1 MRNRLRVTMGL
12 LVAGSLVVAACGG
25 DDDGDAGGSGDGG
38 TGSSSTSEAPTSDAD
53 TTAILRTSGFAP
65 AKQLD
70 PVRTVST
77 CESGQLRAIYDSL
90 IRVDNDGKFVPGL
103 ATEWESLD
111 ASTLVLTLREDVV
124 FQDGT
129 PFDGEAVK
137 AHLERAK
144 TDPQSTI
151 QREAATISSVTVEDP
166 HTVRIELSQ
175 PTVGILPASLS
186 DLLGMV
192 PSPKA
197 VADNG
202 EQYGVEVAVGA
213 GPYAVESLLPNELLK
228 LRTWGD
234 ADEYWDADN
243 RLLAGVDWYPPA
255 LDKPERVVTGDLDV
269 IPGNELTL
277 ASSTSLSGIGSISRT
292 SPTYKQVF
300 VNPAMEPF
308 DKLEVRQAL
317 NYAIDRD
324 ALADLAGT
332 GDDSVAWGPLPT
344 TSWAHNPEVEEMYP
358 FDPAKA
364 KELLA
369 DAGYPDGISF
379 TAGVTDSPTY
389 NSVGQ
394 ALQDMFKDSGITMEL
409 VRVSGAEINNA
420 LYQRKEYAAAVT
432 AYAGAADP
440 GRTLSARFGTGG
452 AQNPGNVS
460 IPELDDLLAEG
471 AASTDQDERAEA
483 YQAAELLVME
493 QALEVP
499 IGFNLEATVFRSG
512 VEGIDR
518 GYGSCPGVDYTR
530 RIYIAK

>member
-1 MRNRLRVTMGL
+1 MRNRFRVFMGALVVGTL
-12 LVAGSLVVAACGG
+12 LVTACGG
-25 DDDGDAGGSGDGG
+25 SDDDASGGDAI
-38 TGSSSTSEAPTSDAD
+38 APASDAD
-53 TTAILRTSGFAP
+53 TTVILKTAGFAP

-90 IRVDNDGKFVPGL
+90 IRLDNEGNFIPGL
-103 ATEWESLD
+103 ATEWEATD

-129 PFDGEAVK
+129 PFDAAAVK

-144 TDPQSTI
+144 TDPASTI
-151 QREAATISSVTVEDP
+151 QREAATITNVTVVDP
-166 HTVRIELSQ
+166 HTVKIELGS
-175 PTVGILPASLS
+175 PTVGILPASLT

-192 PSPKA
+192 PSPTA
-197 VADNG
+197 VAAGGD
-202 EQYGVEVAVGA
+202 QYGVEVAVGA
-213 GPYAVESLLPNELLK
+213 GPYALESLLPNELLK

-234 ADEYWDADN
+234 DDYWDHEN
-243 RLLAGVDWYPPA
+243 RLLAGIDWYPPA

-277 ASSTSLSGIGSISRT
+277 ASSGSLSGISSVDRT
-292 SPTYKQVF
+292 SATYKQVF
-300 VNPAMEPF
+300 VNPAMAPF
-308 DKLEVRQAL
+308 DKEEVRQAL
-317 NYAIDRD
+317 NYAIDRE
-324 ALADLAGT
+324 ALAELAGT
-332 GDDSVAWGPLPT
+332 GADSVAWGPIPND
-344 TSWAHNPEVEEMYP
+344 SWAHNPEVEEMYP
-358 FDPAKA
+358 YDPEKA
-364 KELLA
+364 KDLLA
-369 DAGYPDGISF
+369 EAGYPEGISF
-379 TAGVTDSPTY
+379 TAGVTDSPIYT
-389 NSVGQ
+389 SVGQ
-394 ALQDMFKDSGITMEL
+394 ALQDMFKESNITMEL

-420 LYQRKEYAAAVT
+420 IYQRKEYAAAVT

-460 IPELDDLLAEG
+460 IPELDELLAEG
-471 AASTDQDERAEA
+471 AASTDQDERADA
-483 YQAAELLVME
+483 YQAAEVLVME

-518 GYGSCPGVDYTR
+518 GYGSCPGVDYTKR
-530 RIYIAK
+530 VFVSK